1 MVLLGSNLNAC
12 VFQSGLIQTAGL
24 SGFLKRCESNKFNL
38 PIQPVNTVNGPTLS
52 GLKLGEQGQTKIE
65 TFPDIPPMFLD
76 QYLDVA
82 LVLKRSLEPIAR
94 GRC

>member
-1 MVLLGSNLNAC
+1 M
-12 VFQSGLIQTAGL
+12 TAGF
-24 SGFLKRCESNKFNL
+24 SRFLERCETYQFHL
-38 PIQPVNTVNGPTLS
+38 LIQPVKTVNGPTLS

-65 TFPDIPPMFLD
+65 TFPDIPPMFLE